1 MALVGTISGSN
12 GTMVSAVTGSL
23 IIADKDASNFPSKP
37 GDAVLFVS
45 GVVGGRGSLTG
56 SVAVIGGDLVVSGA
70 GYFLKELVMSGT
82 GIITSVDTI
91 TLTDGAATIYV
102 DPSSSIYFADAW
114 TSESVSWP
122 EPLGVMLSSTGSEW
136 DAYYSLFGTASLLS
150 AISASAGGATPPG
163 GTNAQIQFNDS
174 GSFGGDPGLTYD
186 KNTNIITMVTGVAE
200 EMRLTGNLLM
210 SGTGVITSINELS
223 LTGYEVGSIY
233 IDPSSSIYF
242 ADAWTSESVSWPE
255 PLGVRL
261 SSTGS
266 EWDGYYAIFGEKSLI
281 GAISA
286 SASPTPP
293 GGSNTYV
300 QFNDSGS
307 FGGNSELTYEKATST
322 LSVSGTTVGGTSIE
336 LGAGRTSSGTAFIDF
351 HSSVSSDYDARIL
364 KDTGAGGNFS
374 ILNSGSGDI
383 SIATSQP
390 TVGKITMGNRTEFP
404 LGLSGSLTQLS
415 DGTSYLIAGT
425 NIGIASASNGA
436 VTISN
441 TMSPTAPGG
450 SNTQVQFNDS
460 GIFSGSSLFTFDKST
475 GAVTASYFSGN
486 GGALTNLTASQ
497 LIVSGVATINGYLEL
512 LPVAVNIPTDVTA
525 SYVYTSGS
533 TNDLYFTQRL
543 PGTPYS
549 NTVRLRWLEAVLAT
563 GQLHGGILST
573 VNGTTTFNVTSG
585 SGFIVSQN
593 ATTGSDAYPTIVPVE
608 WPTYVSESLQFVTS
622 SQITYISVNS
632 GGAIFQSITPP
643 TITQYKDRIY
653 LGRVLHQTGSV
664 TNGVISSPAVTY
676 GSTNNV
682 LDFTRAFGPLKVS
695 GHVLAASGSTLGL
708 TKTAG
713 DSYAE
718 GRNYTADPNSPN
730 IIISTNDPALVNCK
744 VYREYTNSLGN
755 PVIDTGVANAGYAVI
770 DPTKYNNGGTLAAV
784 NNNEWSNQRVFWFPR
799 SVNRALFVYYGP
811 AKYANFDDAIGGVA
825 TETFTEGDNTKGA
838 AVFVGIITVKGNE
851 TSLTNTLQCRITPA
865 GLHRGA
871 GSGGGGGG
879 SATAAGSNTYVQYN
893 DNGVLGADAGFTYDF
908 STDTMTVGNTF
919 LGDGGV
925 LGTTGSSFTLVNTN
939 ATSINFGG
947 AATSI
952 NVGSSGGSTHFA
964 GNVTGSSFF
973 ASGSLTL
980 NNNVTPALFTT
991 AKITS
996 VVGNNTIYS
1005 VPTASCDGAFF
1016 DYVAISGSNSRAG
1029 HIVAIRSGSSVN
1041 FNETTTTDF
1050 GSTSGVAFGFDVSG
1064 GNLLLTGST
1073 TTADWTIKAIVR
1085 SI

>member
-1 MALVGTISGSN
+1 MALIGTISGSN
-12 GTMVSAVTGSL
+12 GTSSTAVTGTL
-23 IIADKDASNFPSKP
+23 VIANTTAAAFPTIPS
-37 GDAVLFVS
+37 DAVLFIS
-45 GVVGGRGSLTG
+45 GAIGGKGSSTG
-56 SVAVIGGDLVVSGA
+56 SITVVGGDLVVSGA
-70 GYFLKELVMSGT
+70 GYFINELVMSGT
-82 GIITSVDTI
+82 GIISSVDTI

-102 DPSSSIYFADAW
+102 DPSSSIYFSDNW
-114 TSESVSWP
+114 TSESNSWP
-122 EPLGVMLSSTGSEW
+122 EPLGVRLSSTGSEW
-136 DAYYSLFGTASLLS
+136 DDYYTLFGTASLLG
-150 AISASAGGATPPG
+150 AISASAGGSTPPG

-200 EMRLTGNLLM
+200 EIRLTGNLLM

-242 ADAWTSESVSWPE
+242 ADTWTSESVSWPE

-286 SASPTPP
+286 SAAPTPP
-293 GGSNTYV
+293 GGSN
-300 QFNDSGS
+300 
-307 FGGNSELTYEKATST
+307 A
-322 LSVSGTTVGGTSIE
+322 
-336 LGAGRTSSGTAFIDF
+336 
-351 HSSVSSDYDARIL
+351 
-364 KDTGAGGNFS
+364 
-374 ILNSGSGDI
+374 
-383 SIATSQP
+383 
-390 TVGKITMGNRTEFP
+390 
-404 LGLSGSLTQLS
+404 
-415 DGTSYLIAGT
+415 
-425 NIGIASASNGA
+425 
-436 VTISN
+436 
-441 TMSPTAPGG
+441 
-450 SNTQVQFNDS
+450 QVQFNDG

-486 GGALTNLTASQ
+486 GGSLTNLTASQ

-512 LPVAVNIPTDVTA
+512 LPVNVNIPTDVTA
-525 SYVYTSGS
+525 SYIYTSGS
-533 TNDLYFTQRL
+533 TNDMYFTQRL

-593 ATTGSDAYPTIVPVE
+593 ATTGSDAYPTIIPVE

-718 GRNYTADPNSPN
+718 GRNYTLDPNSPN
-730 IIISTNDPALVNCK
+730 IILSTNDPALVDCK
-744 VYREYTNSLGN
+744 VYREYTDSLGN

-770 DPTKYNNGGTLAAV
+770 NPAQYNNGGTLAAV

-811 AKYANFDDAIGGVA
+811 AKYATFDDAIGGLA

-851 TSLTNTLQCRITPA
+851 TSLANTLQCRITPA

-871 GSGGGGGG
+871 GSGGGGGGG

-893 DNGVLGADAGFTYDF
+893 DNGVLGADAGFTYNF

-925 LGTTGSSFTLVNTN
+925 LGTTGSSFTLVNTT

-952 NVGSSGGSTHFA
+952 NVGASGGSTYFA
-964 GNVTGSSFF
+964 GNITGSNFF

-980 NNNVTPALFTT
+980 NSSVTPALFTT

-996 VVGNNTIYS
+996 AVGNNTIYS

-1050 GSTSGVAFGFDVSG
+1050 GSTSGVAFGFNVSG

-1073 TTADWTIKAIVR
+1073 TTADWTIKAIAR